1 MVVLGDNEDKNNFWP
16 QKGDYQLHPA
26 VIMGEWYSDSL
37 YIRTDK
43 VTPTSSVEGLFEV
56 AMVMHSYDD
65 DVTEHLTLFHY
76 STWPQNGKG
85 GGGGERGGERGG
97 GRGGREG
104 KRRGEEGIGR
114 DENNNCSNYRFL
126 FLSLS
131 PGVPQSSAHIGY
143 LFHHSLTARTRG
155 VRPHR
160 NHDNNT
166 ITFPSFPSSL
176 SL

>member
-1 MVVLGDNEDKNNFWP
+1 MHNVYSKPVKPVLYLTYRMVWETNASVVVVLGDNEDKNNFWP

-76 STWPQNGKG
+76 STWPQNGERRRRERRRERRKG
-85 GGGGERGGERGG
+85 RKEE
-97 GRGGREG
+97 GRERYR
-104 KRRGEEGIGR
+104 KR
-114 DENNNCSNYRFL
+114 
-126 FLSLS
+126 
-131 PGVPQSSAHIGY
+131 
-143 LFHHSLTARTRG
+143 
-155 VRPHR
+155 
-160 NHDNNT
+160 
-166 ITFPSFPSSL
+166 
-176 SL
+176 